1 MTRQSL
7 NVQVVLNGIRK
18 LMQQFK
24 NIIEEFILHLC
35 FKVINIKKKTIEDF
49 LGSFKGSVHLFGY
62 FEGRINSLLAIHCQ

>member
-35 FKVINIKKKTIEDF
+35 FKVHNIKKKTIEDF
-49 LGSFKGSVHLFGY
+49 LGSFKGSVHLFGD